1 MIKTTLAVLLG
12 AGLLAVPTRASAAPV
27 SFSVFVDT
35 SSLGSLAPSLG
46 PFSLDFQLNG
56 TGGNTV
62 LIDQFDFGG
71 GSAVGSASTFGS
83 ASGDLGSSVSLSD
96 ASTFANEVFQ
106 EFTPGSHLS
115 FVVTT
120 TANVVSPTPDLFAFA
135 ILDGNLANIATNG
148 LGNALLVL
156 DLDSVSLTYRDVA
169 EYSGVNE
176 YAGVSAAVPEPASLS
191 LLGLG
196 LAGVGL
202 WTRRRP
208 RSTRAAA

>member
-12 AGLLAVPTRASAAPV
+12 AGLLAVPTRASAAPL
-27 SFSVFVDT
+27 SFTVFVDT
-35 SSLGSLAPSLG
+35 SFLVSLAPSLG

-71 GSAVGSASTFGS
+71 GSAVGLASTFGS
-83 ASGDLGSSVSLSD
+83 ASGDLGSAVSLSD
-96 ASTFANEVFQ
+96 ASTFANELFQ

-120 TANVVSPTPDLFAFA
+120 TTNVVSPTPDLFAFA
-135 ILDGNLANIATNG
+135 ILDGSLANITTNG
-148 LGNALLVL
+148 LGDALLVL
-156 DLDSVSLTYRDVA
+156 DLDSVSLTYHDPVA
-169 EYSGVNE
+169 YSGVGQ
-176 YAGVSAAVPEPASLS
+176 YAGVTAAVPEPASLS

-196 LAGVGL
+196 MAGAAL
-202 WTRRRP
+202 RTRRRL
-208 RSTRAAA
+208 RSARAAA